1 MLQYIE
7 KIVKFK
13 FFFIAEFNIF
23 TSTKKLKILKIPWK
37 LAFF

>member
-1 MLQYIE
+1 MLQFIK
-7 KIVKFK
+7 KIVTFK

-23 TSTKKLKILKIPWK
+23 ASTKKLKIPKNPEK